1 MKTAAETLS
10 ELLAMNLSKED
21 SILLAFSQGVIIGY
35 RKHEEMINSQQCD
48 RPLGGRGL
56 AASQGER

>member
-21 SILLAFSQGVIIGY
+21 SILLAFSQGVIAGWQ
-35 RKHEEMINSQQCD
+35 KHASLDPE
-48 RPLGGRGL
+48 RGL
-56 AASQGER
+56 AESQGEPHVGV